1 MIPREII
8 DEIIYRNDIEQVIG
22 SYVTLKR
29 AGSNFNGLC
38 PFHNEKTPSFTVFP
52 TTKSFY
58 CFGCGAGGD
67 VITFLMKTENLD
79 YRDALEQLAARAGI
93 TLPEDDARQGND
105 IVPKKRIYE
114 MNLEAAKFFR
124 QCLFDEQYGKEALE
138 YLHEKRKLSM
148 ATIKH
153 FGLGYSPNNAWLLNN
168 HMKKL
173 GFTDEELVVGF
184 LCGKS
189 QKSGRTYDYFR
200 NRVIFPV
207 IDTSGNIVAFGGRV
221 MDDSKP
227 KYLNT
232 SDTPAFKKSRHL
244 FALNYAKKCCA
255 EQMLLCEGY
264 MDVIALHAAGFEN
277 AVATL
282 GTAITSEQARIFAK
296 YTKKVIICYDSDSAG
311 QNATEKAMRLL
322 GEVGVEVKVLQM
334 AGAKDP
340 DEYIKQYGVES
351 FRRLLG
357 ESMSGFEHKLTKIVA
372 ARDINIPEEKIKA
385 ANEVS
390 VLIAA
395 VGSTVERDIYTRSAA
410 ERLGVSFDALRTD
423 VKRAV
428 GKLAREYKQKESSDA
443 KLQIKN
449 LGDRINIDAA
459 KHIKANANEEV
470 ILGLMLMFDDMRRDA
485 ANGKTC
491 LASDDFMTEFGRR
504 VFDAVCELE
513 RTEAGFSKAMLG
525 QLFTPDEMGR
535 IEKLELDRR
544 QLVKNDRE
552 VFESCIAGLKA
563 EKNKANATAN
573 DPFGDLKAKQAAYKN
588 KKNKEQ

>member
-1 MIPREII
+1 MRFSKDLVEEIRS
-8 DEIIYRNDIEQVIG
+8 RNDIVELIG
-22 SYVTLKR
+22 MYVNLKR
-29 AGSNFNGLC
+29 AGSNFSGLC
-38 PFHNEKTPSFTVFP
+38 PYHSERSPSFTVFP
-52 TTKSFY
+52 ATQSFY

-67 VITFLMKTENLD
+67 AITFAMRSENLD
-79 YRDALEQLAARAGI
+79 YPAAVEFLAKRAGI
-93 TLPEDDARQGND
+93 TIQTDEHEERGISRAR
-105 IVPKKRIYE
+105 VFE
-114 MNLEAAKFFR
+114 MNLAAAKYFR
-124 QCLFDEQYGKEALE
+124 NCLFDDKTGRAGME
-138 YLHEKRKLSM
+138 YLSQKRRLPP
-148 ATIKH
+148 AIIKR
-153 FGLGYSPNNAWLLNN
+153 FGLGFAPDGFGGLTD
-168 HMKKL
+168 HMKRL
-173 GFTDEELVVGF
+173 GFTEEELIVGF

-189 QKSGRTYDYFR
+189 QKTGRAYDYFR
-200 NRVIFPV
+200 NRVIFP
-207 IDTSGNIVAFGGRV
+207 IINTSGDVIGFGGRV